1 MKFKDTKTID
11 IILTLT
17 PIPFKLL
24 KLHHQRLV
32 SLFISILQRERS
44 RNFVLRFQSYL
55 KIYILSEFHI
65 SEKKMHNHFLSFL
78 YPNVISHIADRKVE
92 AARRHTAVKRTK
104 IIHRRYRTNLKCTV
118 SVPFNT
124 ASKALFVSVFT
135 NPCSH
140 KWIKISTSLYHIL
153 LFLQTNSTPSLE
165 HDSWVKCR
173 LKEIIHRVFENEI
186 LNTTSRNTKL
196 S

>member
-140 KWIKISTSLYHIL
+140 K
-153 LFLQTNSTPSLE
+153 
-165 HDSWVKCR
+165 
-173 LKEIIHRVFENEI
+173 
-186 LNTTSRNTKL
+186 
-196 S
+196 